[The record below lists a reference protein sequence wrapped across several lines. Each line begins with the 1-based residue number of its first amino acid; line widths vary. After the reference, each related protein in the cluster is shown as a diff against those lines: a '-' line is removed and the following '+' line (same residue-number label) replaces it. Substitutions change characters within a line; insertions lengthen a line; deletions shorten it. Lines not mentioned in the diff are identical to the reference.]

1 MRPVLRRVF
10 RWSLIA
16 VLVPVFSLTFINL
29 WMTLRCEARIKDHAP
44 SVPQTDVA
52 LVLGTTKLISGRP
65 NIHFRLR
72 MDAAASLHKAGRVRH
87 FLVSGDNSR
96 PDYNEPED
104 MKQSLIERG
113 VPAAAITCDY
123 AGFRTLDS
131 IVRARE
137 IFGVTRCVIVSDDFH
152 LARAL
157 WLADRHGI
165 TATAFH
171 GDPLSWKSSGKTR
184 VREWLARA
192 KAVTDEITGTE
203 PKFGG
208 PKEPIHLPA
217 VQ

>member
-1 MRPVLRRVF
+1 M
-10 RWSLIA
+10 A
-16 VLVPVFSLTFINL
+16 ALVPLFSLTFVNI
-29 WMTLRCEARIKDHAP
+29 WMTLRCEERIKDHTS

-72 MDAAASLHKAGRVRH
+72 MDAAASLYKARRVRH
-87 FLVSGDNSR
+87 LLVSGDNSR

-171 GDPLSWKSSGKTR
+171 AETVSWKSSGKTR

-192 KAVTDEITGTE
+192 KAVADEITGTE

-208 PKEPIHLPA
+208 PQELIRLPA
-217 VQ
+217 AP